1 MADINLLESVV
12 RENIKLK
19 DNLEK
24 ITIELNNAKEENE
37 KLIERLKKYTAPN
50 RNKKYYEKHKEE
62 IKAKVLSKYH
72 ATK

>member
-1 MADINLLESVV
+1 MVDINLLESVI

-37 KLIERLKKYTAPN
+37 KLIERLKKYTAPS